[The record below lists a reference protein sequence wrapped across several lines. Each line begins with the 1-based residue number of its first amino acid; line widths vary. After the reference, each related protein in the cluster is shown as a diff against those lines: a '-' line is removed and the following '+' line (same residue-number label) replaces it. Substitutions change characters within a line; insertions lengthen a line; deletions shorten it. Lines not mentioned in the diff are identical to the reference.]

1 MFLASALVYLSV
13 MSVVNSVF
21 LIGSVFVFSAS
32 CFSVCNTYKL
42 SIQPPHTQFFPRLL
56 PSC

>member
-42 SIQPPHTQFFPRLL
+42 SIQPPHTVFPTLVT
-56 PSC
+56 